1 MRLIKFHADWC
12 APCKAIAPQVD
23 KLVEEKGWHYESYD
37 VDEEGEV
44 AAYARVRS
52 VPTLILEDSNGVELT
67 RTIGSNAV
75 TDLLDKLPDLGL

>member
-12 APCKAIAPQVD
+12 APCKAIAPQVN

-44 AAYARVRS
+44 AVNYRVRS
-52 VPTLILEDSNGVELT
+52 IPTLILEDSNGVELA